1 MIENNE
7 EVTAYLYGKH
17 LEITRNTIPHGA
29 KVRRLNKDSYR
40 VDYSNGSYAVGKY
53 NRNKK
58 NRTETRLDNLD
69 SIKKSFRQIRRI
81 VNNNFDGSNNELWIT
96 LTYAE
101 NMQDVE
107 RLYKDFK
114 NFMKKIRRKT
124 GLKIEYLSVIEPQG
138 RGAWHIH
145 ALFKD
150 FEHDSLYIDSDLLAK
165 CWGQGFVKVKKLKQ
179 SDNVAAYLSA
189 YISDIPVGN
198 EKDENG
204 KPKKIKKGERLYL
217 YPTGVNIYRTSRGIK
232 RPLKVKGTKQA
243 LLDTFEFDENI
254 DEAFRNTKE
263 LVINGTKEYI
273 DLEIYEKEQWRKKE
287 YGEIDEN
294 L

>member
-1 MIENNE
+1 MIEKDE
-7 EVTAYLYGKH
+7 RVTAYLYGKH
-17 LEITRNTIPHGA
+17 LELTRNTMANGTVVKKLDNDTY
-29 KVRRLNKDSYR
+29 KVEYP
-40 VDYSNGSYAVGKY
+40 NGSVSIGKY

-58 NRTETRLDNLD
+58 GRTETRLDNID

-81 VNNNFDGSNNELWIT
+81 VNANFDGSDNELWIT

-101 NMQDVE
+101 NMQDTD

-114 NFMKKIRRKT
+114 KFMTRLRRKT
-124 GLKIEYLSVIEPQG
+124 GLKIDYLSVIEPQS

-150 FEHDSLYIDSDLLAK
+150 FEHESLYIDSDLLAK

-189 YISDIPVGN
+189 YISDIPVGD
-198 EKDENG
+198 EVDENG

-232 RPLKVKGTKQA
+232 RPQKVKGTKQA
-243 LLDTFEFDENI
+243 VLDTFEFNEDI
-254 DEAFRNTKE
+254 DLAFDNSRE
-263 LVINGTKEYI
+263 LIVNGDKEYI
-273 DLEIYEKEQWRKKE
+273 DLEIFEKDWWKKN
-287 YGEIDEN
+287 GETDEN